1 MDNVAQEYLELTVI
15 QLELGTGVIARG
27 RGHFYRFR
35 NVIFSDGIWLKI
47 AFCSWRLFNKQLND
61 VADLRRPAIHSGNER
76 VSITTQ

>member
-35 NVIFSDGIWLKI
+35 NVIFSDGI
-47 AFCSWRLFNKQLND
+47 
-61 VADLRRPAIHSGNER
+61 
-76 VSITTQ
+76 